1 MDPAADPRALNA
13 IDPAQPM
20 RRVVDRYLRRLEIE
34 LGRSRHTVAAYRRDL
49 DVYLRGLTAAG
60 VRELAAVD
68 AAVLE
73 RYAMTLREGSAT
85 GRPLEPAS
93 VGRMLSAVKGLHRFA
108 LEEGI
113 VAADVTTDLRPP
125 KPAMRLPKALTVE
138 QVAALLDATGGE
150 EPQRIR
156 DRALLEFLYATGARV
171 SEAVDLD
178 LDDWMLSDG
187 VIRLTGKGGKQ
198 RIVPVGSMARAAV
211 DDYLVR
217 VRPGFAAA
225 ASSRSARSG
234 TDHAALFLGARGARL
249 SRQSA
254 FLIIREAGRRA
265 EIPTEHL
272 SPHVLRHSFATH
284 LLSGGADV
292 RVVQELLGH
301 ASVATTQIYTK
312 VTADGLRD
320 AYLSAHPRAR

>member
-1 MDPAADPRALNA
+1 MAAASGARALNGAAEPPPA
-13 IDPAQPM
+13 IE
-20 RRVVDRYLRRLEIE
+20 RLVERYLRRLEIE

-49 DVYLRGLTAAG
+49 GVYRRGLAAAG
-60 VRELAAVD
+60 VDSLEAVD
-68 AAVLE
+68 AGLVE
-73 RYAMTLREGSAT
+73 RYAMTLRDGSAT
-85 GRPLEPAS
+85 GRPLGPAS

-108 LEEGI
+108 LEEGL
-113 VAADVTTDLRPP
+113 VAEDVTTDVRPP
-125 KPAMRLPKALTVE
+125 KPAMRLPKALTIE

-150 EPQRIR
+150 APQRIR
-156 DRALLEFLYATGARV
+156 DRALLELLYATGARV

-178 LDDWMLSDG
+178 VDDWMQSDE
-187 VIRLTGKGGKQ
+187 VIRLTGKGAKQ

-225 ASSRSARSG
+225 GRG
-234 TDHAALFLGARGARL
+234 TPALFLGARGARL

-254 FLIIREAGRRA
+254 FLIIRDAGRRA
-265 EIPTEHL
+265 GIPTEHL

-312 VTADGLRD
+312 VTADSLRD
-320 AYLSAHPRAR
+320 AYLLAHPRAR